1 MLWRT
6 LRLASMQRH
15 IGAWVGCCQVTVMYL
30 NIDSRDAVG
39 CEPSPHYITAT
50 TTGSAAVKRPLQA
63 DWKDAQLQLA
73 TQQPARA
80 VPSKVIDPASDCL
93 PVPFLRLVLRRD
105 PRWTPG
111 ALGYAAGEEPD
122 LSNLTC
128 SLTLLN
134 NGRSWWHIAGA
145 HRAAQGPNL

>member
-15 IGAWVGCCQVTVMYL
+15 IGACVGCCQVTVMYL

-50 TTGSAAVKRPLQA
+50 TTGIAAVKRPLQA

-80 VPSKVIDPASDCL
+80 VPS
-93 PVPFLRLVLRRD
+93 
-105 PRWTPG
+105 
-111 ALGYAAGEEPD
+111 
-122 LSNLTC
+122 
-128 SLTLLN
+128 
-134 NGRSWWHIAGA
+134 
-145 HRAAQGPNL
+145 